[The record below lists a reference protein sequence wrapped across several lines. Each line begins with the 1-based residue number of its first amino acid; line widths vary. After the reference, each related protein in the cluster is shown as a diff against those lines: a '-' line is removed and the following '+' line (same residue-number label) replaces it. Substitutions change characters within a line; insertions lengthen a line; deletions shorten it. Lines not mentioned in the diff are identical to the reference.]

1 MSVPMKAVVD
11 TQTGEVVE
19 IPLTEEELAQF
30 EADRIAAEEREAEFQ
45 AELAARAAVRASAE
59 AKLIALGLTP
69 EEIATL

>member
-30 EADRIAAEEREAEFQ
+30 ETDRIAAEEREAEFQ